1 MEEILGIP
9 LQKKKKTNRKIPK
22 KIRGTLSHTHTKR
35 KPCLSFSEK
44 KKQLKTQIKPTIFD
58 ANLVITQPTRKDTN
72 SPKAK

>member
-9 LQKKKKTNRKIPK
+9 LQKKKTNRKIPK

-44 KKQLKTQIKPTIFD
+44 KKATENPNQ
-58 ANLVITQPTRKDTN
+58 ANHI
-72 SPKAK
+72 